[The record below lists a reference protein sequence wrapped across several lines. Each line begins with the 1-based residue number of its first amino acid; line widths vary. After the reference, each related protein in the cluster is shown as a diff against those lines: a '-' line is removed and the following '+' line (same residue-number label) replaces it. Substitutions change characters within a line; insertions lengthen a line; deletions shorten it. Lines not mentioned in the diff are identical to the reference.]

1 MGPCILSFALNM
13 CARIHINCLTYTKMK
28 YNKKLHNILIIKL
41 KKEMTKKK
49 QRKQPRKNGL
59 KSDQARWE
67 DTCIIKHDKMCNVK
81 KMSI

>member
-13 CARIHINCLTYTKMK
+13 CARIHINCPTYSKMK
-28 YNKKLHNILIIKL
+28 YNKKLHNILITKL

-49 QRKQPRKNGL
+49 KKQRKQPSKNGL

-67 DTCIIKHDKMCNVK
+67 DTCITKHDKMCNVRN
-81 KMSI
+81 M